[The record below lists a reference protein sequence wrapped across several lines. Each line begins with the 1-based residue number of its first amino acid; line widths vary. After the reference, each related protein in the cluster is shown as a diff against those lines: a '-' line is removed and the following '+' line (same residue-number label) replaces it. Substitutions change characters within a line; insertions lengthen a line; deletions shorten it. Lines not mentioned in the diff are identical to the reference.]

1 MSVKGT
7 AVCTQSGEKTH
18 FVCAGNPLSFKYII
32 QASFNFSSE
41 VETQL
46 SNMPSDGGLFVSEG
60 V

>member
-1 MSVKGT
+1 MYTK
-7 AVCTQSGEKTH
+7 GEKCTL
-18 FVCAGNPLSFKYII
+18 FVQAISLSFKYII

-46 SNMPSDGGLFVSEG
+46 RNMPSDGSVFILEG

>member
-7 AVCTQSGEKTH
+7 EVCTQRERNI
-18 FVCAGNPLSFKYII
+18 FVQAISLSFIYII
-32 QASFNFSSE
+32 QASFNFNSE

-46 SNMPSDGGLFVSEG
+46 RNMLSDGGLFVLEG